1 MEVFRGECNFRG
13 KEKSS
18 VFSRVGGGV
27 GGGVQILNAIAQSV
41 RVLLTS
47 LKI

>member
-27 GGGVQILNAIAQSV
+27 GGGGGTDIKCNSPLRQGFAYLP
-41 RVLLTS
+41 
-47 LKI
+47 

>member
-27 GGGVQILNAIAQSV
+27 GGGGTDIKCNSPIRQGFAYLP
-41 RVLLTS
+41 
-47 LKI
+47 